1 ELKAKSLKPI
11 DKQRS
16 LLTCHQWVM
25 GNGFYPTEILC
36 KMALLNQDIKSQVII
51 LTTFFKS

>member
-25 GNGFYPTEILC
+25 GNGFYPTEIGC
-36 KMALLNQDIKSQVII
+36 KSELVIP
-51 LTTFFKS
+51 